1 MTKKG
6 IGVDIFEIDRMQIIL
21 EGNQKKM
28 EKIFTSNELS
38 YCLSKLKPSQHLAA
52 RFAGKE
58 AVIKA
63 INSILEHKLNLN
75 QIEILNDNKG
85 VPFVKIHDERFL
97 NFMISISL
105 SHTEKIATA
114 MVFVE
119 VN

>member
-6 IGVDIFEIDRMQIIL
+6 IGIDIFEINRMDNIMNN
-21 EGNQKKM
+21 ENNMK
-28 EKIFTSNELS
+28 KIFTFNELT
-38 YCLSKLKPSQHLAA
+38 YCLAKLKPSQHFAV

-63 INSILEHKLNLN
+63 INAILEHKLNLN
-75 QIEILNDNKG
+75 QIEILIDNNG
-85 VPFVKIHDERFL
+85 MPFVKIHDEKFL
-97 NFMISISL
+97 NFMVSISL

-119 VN
+119 VS

>member
-63 INSILEHKLNLN
+63 INAILEHKLSLN
-75 QIEILNDNKG
+75 QIEILNDSKG
-85 VPFVKIHDERFL
+85 MPVVKIHDKKFNDL
-97 NFMISISL
+97 IISISL

-114 MVFVE
+114 MVFAE
-119 VN
+119 VS

>member
-1 MTKKG
+1 MIKRG
-6 IGVDIFEIDRMQIIL
+6 IGTDIFEIDRMESIIDDD
-21 EGNQKKM
+21 QKKM

-63 INSILEHKLNLN
+63 INAILEHKLNLN
-75 QIEILNDNKG
+75 QIEILNDKNG
-85 VPFVKIHDERFL
+85 VPFVKIHDEKFL
-97 NFMISISL
+97 NLMISISL